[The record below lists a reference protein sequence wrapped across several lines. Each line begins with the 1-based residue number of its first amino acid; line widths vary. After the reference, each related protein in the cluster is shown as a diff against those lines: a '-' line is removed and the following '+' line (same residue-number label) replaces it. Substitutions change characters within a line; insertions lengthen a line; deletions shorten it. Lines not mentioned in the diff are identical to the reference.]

1 MTDRKPISHR
11 VDDAT
16 ELDSAIDL
24 LVQLDETEDA
34 TDSTAVTDSL
44 AKHTPAG
51 ADDLRRAANSLQRL
65 KRIKQQSPYCVVD
78 LAYGYGSSVDDAELP
93 SRIGRFEIKRRLG
106 MGGFGVVFLA
116 NDPTIDRDVAL
127 KVPRV
132 EALIN
137 EETRGRF
144 VRESRTAAMVSHPH
158 VATVFE
164 AGMVGPIC
172 YIVSEYCPGG
182 SIADML
188 SQLPENRLPAKAAS
202 QVMATVADAVQA
214 AHDQG
219 VLHRDIKPTNLLLD
233 VTADQVPRFIEDPSE
248 LYACV
253 KLVDFGLAKDLT
265 RDEARTRTGMLLG
278 TPAYS
283 APEQIAET
291 RTLGATT
298 DVYSLGATLYH
309 LITGQPPLQKATDFA
324 TLLANQNEEPQL
336 PQSHHLDIPK
346 DLSAICMKCLEK
358 TPERR
363 YATAA
368 ELADDLRRF
377 IAGKPV
383 VARNIS
389 TLGRW
394 SRSVRRNSVLAICAA
409 ITLFSIAFSVQTV
422 RVSQR
427 AIEREKIK
435 QSSLIREIE
444 LLNSRRERNPTQLD
458 SDRRD

>member
-1 MTDRKPISHR
+1 
-11 VDDAT
+11 
-16 ELDSAIDL
+16 
-24 LVQLDETEDA
+24 
-34 TDSTAVTDSL
+34 
-44 AKHTPAG
+44 
-51 ADDLRRAANSLQRL
+51 
-65 KRIKQQSPYCVVD
+65 
-78 LAYGYGSSVDDAELP
+78 
-93 SRIGRFEIKRRLG
+93 
-106 MGGFGVVFLA
+106 
-116 NDPTIDRDVAL
+116 
-127 KVPRV
+127 
-132 EALIN
+132 
-137 EETRGRF
+137 
-144 VRESRTAAMVSHPH
+144 
-158 VATVFE
+158 
-164 AGMVGPIC
+164 MVGPIC